1 MLHVEFIYSNLCCMW
16 DLFVLIYLGI
26 FNLLSFSIVFLNF
39 HISRL
44 IKILYKLTMFM
55 YCPNRSLSAS

>member
-1 MLHVEFIYSNLCCMW
+1 MLHVGFISFNLCCMW

-26 FNLLSFSIVFLNF
+26 FNLLPFSIFFYF
-39 HISRL
+39 HICRL

-55 YCPNRSLSAS
+55 YCRNRSLSAS